1 MTLADG
7 GRWDYGYD
15 ALGQVTGGSRKFS
28 DGTATLGQQFGY
40 TFDSIGNR
48 TQTVTN
54 GRAASYTN
62 NLLNQ
67 ITTRA
72 VPQVLDVLGTAS
84 PQAIVTVNDQ
94 PTQRQ
99 NNGYFYVGVDA
110 SNRSFAWPVTVNINA
125 VVPGRSPAGTNVV
138 SSQSGAVPLSRNP
151 ESFDYKLFDYKLQR
165 DRSFVEKWLDRSR

>member
-15 ALGQVTGGSRKFS
+15 TLGQVTGGSRKFS

-110 SNRSFAWPVTVNINA
+110 SNRSVAWPVTVNINA

-138 SSQSGAVPLSRNP
+138 SSQSGAVQTTK
-151 ESFDYKLFDYKLQR
+151 ETTKGKLQR

>member
-15 ALGQVTGGSRKFS
+15 TLGQVTGGSRKFS

-99 NNGYFYVGVDA
+99 NNGYFYAGIDV
-110 SNRSFAWPVTVNINA
+110 SNRSVGGPVTVNINA
-125 VVPGRSPAGTNVV
+125 VKYKGTGLLW
-138 SSQSGAVPLSRNP
+138 SLR
-151 ESFDYKLFDYKLQR
+151 
-165 DRSFVEKWLDRSR
+165 WH